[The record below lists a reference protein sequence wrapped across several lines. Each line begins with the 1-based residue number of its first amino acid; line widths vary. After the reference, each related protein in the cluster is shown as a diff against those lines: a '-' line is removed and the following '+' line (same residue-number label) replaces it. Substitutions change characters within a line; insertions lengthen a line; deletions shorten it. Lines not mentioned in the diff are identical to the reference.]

1 MKEEREFKRIR
12 PKYGLQTK
20 LGGGECTE
28 WSAKTGKTT
37 HRKWKPSRPKAML
50 EEKIIFSDNIEDF
63 DCIEFITLPSFHR
76 PWRTGIYRRKDK
88 YFAACEEFKR
98 DGYSYDELDERRRG
112 EPIPKT
118 EAEIPKEK
126 AMEVLN
132 LLKDLVR
139 SRKGLKNSP
148 EHAAI
153 GCDGTIEEFKFKS
166 GSNIVSFRWWMALP
180 EGYDT
185 LQDILRLI
193 NDCVPS

>member
-1 MKEEREFKRIR
+1 MKEELGFKRIR

-28 WSAKTGKTT
+28 WSAKTGKTI
-37 HRKWKPSRPKAML
+37 HKKWKPYRPEAML

-63 DCIEFITLPSFHR
+63 ERLEFITLPSFHR
-76 PWRTGIYRRKDK
+76 PWQTGIYRRKDK

-98 DGYSYDELDERRRG
+98 DGYSYDERRRG
-112 EPIPKT
+112 GPIPKT
-118 EAEIPKEK
+118 EAEISKEK

-132 LLKDLVR
+132 LLKDLVH
-139 SRKGLKNSP
+139 SRKGLINSS
-148 EHAAI
+148 ANASI

-166 GSNIVSFRWWMALP
+166 GSNIVFFRWWMALP

-185 LQDILRLI
+185 LQDMLSII